1 MEIKII
7 KALPEKMKAK
17 PTDESKLGFGKIF
30 TDHMFT
36 MQYNEG
42 QGWHD
47 AIIEPYHPLQLDPT
61 AMCLHYGQEIFEG
74 LKAYRGEKNEIYL
87 FRPTENIKRM
97 NVSAEKLCMAHI
109 DEEVFFEALKKLVLL
124 EKDWIPRGI
133 GTSLYIRPTL
143 IATEAALGV
152 HPANEYLFFI
162 VVGPVGAYYASGFA
176 PTKIYVSE
184 EYVRAAPGGTGN
196 IKSAGNYAMSLYASR
211 IASNMGY
218 TQVLWLDARENKYV
232 EEVGTS
238 NIFFFIGDELITPPL
253 AGTILPG
260 VTRNSVIQLAS
271 HLGVKVN
278 EKRLSMDE
286 VIDALNKGTLK
297 EVFASGTAA
306 VISPVVQIYF
316 RKKEYLIN
324 GGKTGALSEKLF
336 NEILQIQ
343 YGIKEDPFGWRVR
356 LLKDSLRKPRLF
368 QVITSWIRALE
379 FAFHSIVERTV
390 YNHVHKLVKSA
401 VARLLDQIA

>member
-36 MQYNEG
+36 MQYKEG

-47 AIIEPYHPLQLDPT
+47 AFIEPYHPLQLDPT

-74 LKAYRGEKNEIYL
+74 LKAYRGEKDEIYL

-143 IATEAALGV
+143 VATEAALGV

-238 NIFFFIGDELITPPL
+238 NIFFVIGDELITPPL

-306 VISPVVQIYF
+306 VISPVGQIYF

-343 YGIKEDPFGWRVR
+343 YGMKEDPFGWRVQ
-356 LLKDSLRKPRLF
+356 L
-368 QVITSWIRALE
+368 A
-379 FAFHSIVERTV
+379 
-390 YNHVHKLVKSA
+390 
-401 VARLLDQIA
+401 